1 MIETVPN
8 IPHQPVRIVCTGCQ
22 HEVSFANEEERDR
35 FIAPRFTPLPFPGW
49 NHVGGDLYRCRVC
62 EGKKA

>member
-8 IPHQPVRIVCTGCQ
+8 IPQPVRIVCTGCQ
-22 HEVSFANEEERDR
+22 HEVIFANEEERER
-35 FIAPRFTPLPFPGW
+35 FIAPRFTPIPFPGW
-49 NHVGGDLYRCRVC
+49 VYVGGDLYRCRVC